1 MKISKVKAT
10 KAASKTTVKPPVTQ
24 RRDGTPSRKRSVAEA
39 KTPAPLTV
47 PWDKNLRNL
56 LFGKWKGEI
65 RESFL
70 GEEIGIPRLEDFFW
84 EKIGC
89 LWKNQQWMQW
99 AKICLVGL
107 ERHCLFGESENHGGM
122 DHLLTATFHR
132 LLGGQYAGW
141 LLGLFR

>member
-56 LFGKWKGEI
+56 LFGKRKGEI
-65 RESFL
+65 QESFN
-70 GEEIGIPRLEDFFW
+70 GI
-84 EKIGC
+84 
-89 LWKNQQWMQW
+89 
-99 AKICLVGL
+99 GL
-107 ERHCLFGESENHGGM
+107 ESRDWKIF
-122 DHLLTATFHR
+122 
-132 LLGGQYAGW
+132 LGGGDWMLVEKSAMDAMGKK
-141 LLGLFR
+141 FV